1 METKNRWEPFFK
13 VGNFRECRTSIPTTL
28 CSDFIA
34 LVPDTH
40 QLWWFFSRWLISL
53 KWIQLLCHCLIS
65 LSLDWFSHESRI
77 SVLPLPTTRSKELLL
92 YVFRKYIRQPMS
104 RYRSRISPPLN
115 SPQVCPG
122 LPYGLLKDTHCSVN
136 SIRS

>member
-34 LVPDTH
+34 LVPNTH

-53 KWIQLLCHCLIS
+53 KWIQLLCHYLIS
-65 LSLDWFSHESRI
+65 LSLDWFGHESRI
-77 SVLPLPTTRSKELLL
+77 SVLPLPTTRSKESLL
-92 YVFRKYIRQPMS
+92 YVFRKYLRWFMPEC
-104 RYRSRISPPLN
+104 RDRISPSLKP
-115 SPQVCPG
+115 PQFHLG